1 MTEPTT
7 YTPQAGSLPSQVS
20 AFFTRNPD
28 ETLTLDDITSKFDA
42 SRGNIHSL
50 LRKAV
55 EVGLLARTINHESEW
70 IYSPGPACPTPGVR
84 TVLRDTYTTP
94 GHIEPTDKKPRIAK
108 VPASYTNPDALEITD
123 DAVPAGRASPGF
135 KYAGIL
141 AKMKQGQCIKCA
153 PAEVSR
159 VSNAMRKHLTLA
171 NEVFAVRTIKDYG
184 DGMARVWWLAGND
197 ADQAQAKKA
206 A

>member
-1 MTEPTT
+1 MSETP
-7 YTPQAGSLPSQVS
+7 YTPHAGSLPSQMA
-20 AFFTRNPD
+20 AFFARNPD
-28 ETLTLDDITSKFDA
+28 ETLTMGDITSKFDA

-55 EVGLLARTINHESEW
+55 EAGLLVREINDESEW
-70 IYSPGPACPTPGVR
+70 IYSAGPASPQPGVR

-94 GHIEPTDKKPRIAK
+94 EHIEPKAKKPRVAK

-141 AKMKQGQCIKCA
+141 AKMKQGQCIKCT